1 MRGRWFLLAAVFVF
15 GTVSAGAWL
24 IFRSRGAVAPQPV
37 ESRPAARESSRV
49 LSGSVQPQRV
59 VSITAPVTGT
69 LVRVPVEVG
78 QDVYAGELLAELSN
92 GKLEA
97 AQAVAKLDTEKAQS
111 KVQNLRVEMESL
123 RLEVSRAGAAAI
135 RGHGALTTAE
145 KEFVR
150 QRVLDREG
158 ATPHLKFLK
167 AREDYQS
174 ALITMENL
182 DALAQQA
189 RERLERVSR
198 ELEGARANLQDRT
211 NDFNSIST
219 VSEIHAP
226 VDGVIISQQ
235 GKVGELVNPSQVEL
249 FRIAVDLALLDVV
262 VNADEKTLA
271 LVHPGEAATVRIAEA
286 GDSEIPAVVR
296 EVASGGMLVGFN
308 SPSPAIR
315 PGMTAL
321 VRLAVP
327 PGG

>member
-1 MRGRWFLLAAVFVF
+1 
-15 GTVSAGAWL
+15 
-24 IFRSRGAVAPQPV
+24 
-37 ESRPAARESSRV
+37 
-49 LSGSVQPQRV
+49 
-59 VSITAPVTGT
+59 VSITPPVTGT

-97 AQAVAKLDTEKAQS
+97 AQAVARLDTEKAQS
-111 KVQNLRVEMESL
+111 KVQNLRAEMESL
-123 RLEVSRAGAAAI
+123 RIEISRAGAAAV
-135 RGHGALTTAE
+135 RGHAALTTAE

-167 AREDYQS
+167 AQQDYQS
-174 ALITMENL
+174 ALVTMENL

-189 RERLERVSR
+189 RESLERVSR
-198 ELEGARANLQDRT
+198 ELESARANLQDRT

-235 GKVGELVNPSQVEL
+235 GKVGELVNSSQMEL

-271 LVHPGEAATVRIAEA
+271 SVHPGEAATVRIAEG